1 MTSRPPAFFTIV
13 NAKNRFA
20 QETRK
25 IKNYARISP
34 RLLRLGL
41 FLTVFSLV
49 VLAPYIGSSAS
60 SFKKQ
65 LRGIMS
71 GPISAKTVADKKVS
85 ATISNHKPAA
95 QKRETSS
102 PFVEASQYLALQ
114 PLQLGAETISTYA
127 SNCITPQSD
136 FNLGDT
142 VCLKLTGGTA
152 GSKHVNWVARTG
164 AVVQSDDVLLGIQ
177 VFTFTLPTSST
188 STVTGTGVDDVT
200 ADNRGIWRVYTAAG
214 DNSVRTVASFTVH
227 AATPFVDLSTSQS
240 ASAQGTSVGAGSS
253 SAFDIYVTNN
263 GPDPAQSVQVVDTL
277 PANTTL
283 VSVGDD
289 SSAFTCGPESGG
301 TVTCTASS
309 MASGTTSKFTLVYEV
324 DAGTPA
330 DTVLTNNA
338 DVSSSTAELEPSN
351 NASTFNSKV
360 PATAG
365 AQTCT
370 LGCRDDMVVAAN
382 TSQNGTSGAIVNF
395 TTTNSISGNC
405 GAISSS
411 PSSGSFFPV
420 GTTVVSVI
428 SETGGGSCSFT
439 ITVTETADPTISC
452 PPDKTATADQNGTA
466 TVDPGTPTTNPSTG
480 VTVTGLRSDG
490 LDLTDPYPAGITH
503 ITWTVKDSDGRTASC
518 TQKITVTVDC
528 AGDTTPPTIT
538 APANITIGTGA
549 DSTSCN
555 VALDDELGQPTADD
569 DCSVIV
575 TTTGIPA
582 GNLFP
587 IGETTIT
594 YTATDPAGHTATATQ
609 KVTVTDDTLPVIFA
623 PADATYTCLSEV
635 PAKNVSQATG
645 PEIIVNGQPQPGP
658 PFDNCGTPT
667 VTVTES
673 STGAGSA
680 SSPRVI
686 TRIYTATDAHGNSAS
701 ATQTITVIDNT
712 PPTITAPADVVL
724 HTGPDA
730 TSCGVTVA
738 DLDATLG
745 TASASDNCA
754 GATSARSGVPA
765 GNVFP
770 LGDTTITYTATD
782 AAGNTTSASQK
793 VTVVDNTPPTI
804 TLNGASPM
812 TVECHTSFSDPGA
825 TASDNCSGSVA
836 VNSSGTVNPNAP
848 GTYVIT
854 YTATDAA
861 GNSTSKTRTVTVVD
875 TTPPTITLN
884 GANPMTVECHTSFT
898 DPGAT
903 ADDGCAG
910 DLTSAIVATGT
921 VNVNVPGDYTRT
933 YTVSDGYNTQTA
945 TRTVH
950 VVDTTPPTINMKSGV
965 NISFWPPNHSYRAVS
980 VTDFVASV
988 SDSCD
993 TTIALSNV
1001 VITKITSDEAENGNG
1016 DGNTLNDIVIAANC
1030 KSAQLRS
1037 ERDGN
1042 GDGRVYTITFKVKDA
1057 SGNATTATAQVKVPK
1072 NAGGAAVDS
1081 GTHYTVTSS
1090 CQ

>member
-1 MTSRPPAFFTIV
+1 MISRSPAFFNLV
-13 NAKNRFA
+13 NAN
-20 QETRK
+20 K
-25 IKNYARISP
+25 IKNYARITP

-41 FLTVFSLV
+41 FLTIVALV
-49 VLAPYIGSSAS
+49 VVAPYIGSSAS
-60 SFKKQ
+60 SFKKP
-65 LRGIMS
+65 LRGVMPTPS
-71 GPISAKTVADKKVS
+71 LAKTVADKKFS
-85 ATISNHKPAA
+85 DTTSNHKPAA

-114 PLQLGAETISTYA
+114 PLQLGAETITTYA
-127 SNCITPQSD
+127 SDCTTAKSD

-142 VCLKLTGGTA
+142 VCLKLTGATS
-152 GSKHVNWVARTG
+152 GSRHVNWVARTG
-164 AVVQSDDVLLGIQ
+164 AVVQADDITIGPQ
-177 VFTFTLPTSST
+177 TFTFTLPTSTT
-188 STVTGTGVDDVT
+188 STVSGTGVDDVT
-200 ADNRGIWRVYTAAG
+200 ADNRGVWRVYTAAG

-227 AATPFVDLSTSQS
+227 APTPFVDLSTYQS
-240 ASAQGTSVGAGSS
+240 SSAQGSSVSAGSS

-263 GPDPAQSVQVVDTL
+263 GPDAAQSVQVVDTL

-283 VSVGDD
+283 VSLADD
-289 SSAFTCGPESGG
+289 SSAFTCGPASGG
-301 TVTCTASS
+301 TVTCTADSV
-309 MASGTTSKFTLVYEV
+309 ASGTTAKFTLVYEV

-330 DTVLTNNA
+330 DTVLTNNVN
-338 DVSSSTAELEPSN
+338 VSSTTAELEPGDNS
-351 NASTFNSKV
+351 STFNSKV
-360 PATAG
+360 PASAG

-370 LGCRDDMVVAAN
+370 LNCRSDLVVTAS
-382 TSQNGTSGAIVNF
+382 TTQNGTHGAIVNF
-395 TTTNSISGNC
+395 TTTDSISGNC
-405 GAISSS
+405 GAISSN

-490 LDLTDPYPAGITH
+490 LDLSDPYPTGATH

-518 TQKITVTVDC
+518 TQKITVTADC

-538 APANITIGTGA
+538 APPDISIGTGA
-549 DSTSCN
+549 DATSCS

-569 DCSVIV
+569 DCSVTV

-587 IGETTIT
+587 IGQTTIT

-609 KVTVTDDTLPVIFA
+609 KVTVTDDTPPVIFA
-623 PADATYTCLSEV
+623 PADATYTCQSEV
-635 PAKNVSQATG
+635 PAANPSQATG

-667 VTVTES
+667 VTVTETS
-673 STGAGSA
+673 SGAGSS
-680 SSPRVI
+680 SSPKVI
-686 TRIYTATDAHGNSAS
+686 KRTFTATDGHGNSAS

-712 PPTITAPADVVL
+712 PPTISAPADVVL

-738 DLDATLG
+738 NLDATLG

-754 GATSARSGVPA
+754 GATSVRSGVPA

-804 TLNGASPM
+804 TLSGANPM

-836 VNSSGTVNPNAP
+836 VNSSGTVNANAP

-854 YTATDAA
+854 YTATDTA
-861 GNSTSKTRTVTVVD
+861 GNSTTKTRTVTVVD

-903 ADDGCAG
+903 ANDGCAG

-950 VVDTTPPTINMKSGV
+950 VVDTTPPTINLKSGV
-965 NISFWPPNHSYRAVS
+965 NISFWPPNHSYKAVS

-1037 ERDGN
+1037 ERDGD

-1057 SGNATTATAQVKVPK
+1057 AGNATTATAQVKVPK
-1072 NAGGAAVDS
+1072 NAGGAAVNS